1 VTILKEMKWIAALL
15 FPAAA
20 LLAQPLGF
28 GLKAGASLNDAVS
41 LSSSVGSLTDLPTKF
56 TIGPMGE
63 LRLPFGVAV
72 EADFL
77 YRRLNA
83 SYANGDVRASASA
96 NAWTLPILLKYR
108 FGFPIVKPYVE
119 AGPSFRWL
127 TNSSFSGVSGSENTN
142 NHGFTL
148 GAGIEIRAL
157 IIRIAPE
164 LRYTRWGSP
173 DFTVPNGF
181 SVSQNQAEFLVGV
194 SF

>member
-56 TIGPMGE
+56 TIGPMAE
-63 LRLPFGVAV
+63 VRLPFGVAV
-72 EADFL
+72 EGDFL
-77 YRRLNA
+77 YRRLSA
-83 SYANGDVRASASA
+83 SYAYGLIGASASA

-108 FGFPIVKPYVE
+108 FGFPIVKPYIE

-127 TNSSFSGVSGSENTN
+127 TNSSFNGTSGSANTN

-148 GAGIEIRAL
+148 GAGVEIRAL